1 MNEGCSGIEKNRILA
16 PEHLLCSSSSGVM
29 PNIAAHT
36 FSSEGT
42 SNNSKTRN
50 MREPVSINTVTTN
63 DDFKTKLKDIR
74 ITNLNHIVISH
85 ININSIR
92 NKFELLAEAVM
103 GIVIILMVTEAKIDE
118 SFLFIIPGFT
128 SSCRFDRTKDGGGIL
143 VYIREDIPSKILN
156 ISYIASDIECLGTE
170 VNLQKVKWFVICSCN
185 PHKNNISNHLEN
197 LSKVLNRNLS
207 QYKRFLCIGD
217 FNSEITEFA
226 MKHFCDLYH
235 LKNLV
240 NVPTCYKNPLKP
252 SCIDLFLTNCSRS
265 FQDTQVIE
273 TGLSDFQ
280 KLNITVL
287 RMFFSKQKHETVF
300 FRNIKSL
307 IIMPLENR

>member
-1 MNEGCSGIEKNRILA
+1 MNEGCSCIEKNRILE
-16 PEHLLCSSSSGVM
+16 PEHPLCSSCSDLM
-29 PNIAAHT
+29 PNISVHT

-74 ITNLNHIVISH
+74 IANLNRIVISH

-92 NKFELLAEAVM
+92 SKLELLAEAVM
-103 GIVIILMVTEAKIDE
+103 GNVDTLMVSETKIDE
-118 SFLFIIPGFT
+118 SFPTSQFIIPGFT
-128 SSCRFDRTKDGGGIL
+128 LRYRFNRTKDGGGIL
-143 VYIREDIPSKILN
+143 VYIREDIPSKLLN
-156 ISYIASDIECLGTE
+156 ISYIASDIECFGIE
-170 VNLQKVKWFVICSCN
+170 VNLRKATYN
-185 PHKNNISNHLEN
+185 PHKNKFSNHLEN
-197 LSKVLNRNLS
+197 LSKALNRNLS
-207 QYKRFLCIGD
+207 QHERFLCIGD

-226 MKHFCDLYH
+226 MKNFCNIYR

-240 NVPTCYKNPLKP
+240 NVSTFYKNPLKP

-273 TGLSDFQ
+273 TGLSDFH
-280 KLNITVL
+280 KMNITVL
-287 RMFFSKQKHETVF
+287 KMFFSK
-300 FRNIKSL
+300 
-307 IIMPLENR
+307 